1 MERLSETL
9 VLETDTGFDTGKD
22 VLVNADTETG
32 MYSYPRILA
41 FVSRPSVF
49 FPRLRIPTPIRRLT
63 RRHEPRIHAKRLGS
77 YEEARNHA
85 EKSVIMQRG
94 RVMQRDE
101 ELQEIVQRG
110 EGSCK
115 EAINHV
121 EKQESF
127 REERNHAERR
137 KITHRGVESCKE
149 AKSHAKKTRNHAER

>member
-1 MERLSETL
+1 M
-9 VLETDTGFDTGKD
+9 
-22 VLVNADTETG
+22 
-32 MYSYPRILA
+32 
-41 FVSRPSVF
+41 F

-85 EKSVIMQRG
+85 EKSVIMQMG

-101 ELQEIVQRG
+101 ELQETVQSG

-137 KITHRGVESCKE
+137 KITHRGEESCKE
-149 AKSHAKKTRNHAER
+149 ARSHAKRREIMQRGKTGLVYFRRDVIRIGIRGSGAVGGCCRD